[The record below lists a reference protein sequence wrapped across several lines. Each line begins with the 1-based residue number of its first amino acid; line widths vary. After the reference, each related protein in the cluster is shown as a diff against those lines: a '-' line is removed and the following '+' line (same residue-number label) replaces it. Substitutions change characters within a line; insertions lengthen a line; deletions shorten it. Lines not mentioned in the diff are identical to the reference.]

1 MLKTKQLT
9 FSSMEPTINERF
21 VRLTS
26 TVPFPEDITYGDDVS
41 VEIKGRSYIFNCVKI
56 EGKDNQDGTIDRV
69 FILKSIAE

>member
-1 MLKTKQLT
+1 
-9 FSSMEPTINERF
+9 MEPTINERF

-26 TVPFPEDITYGDDVS
+26 TVPFPEDITYGDDIA

-69 FILKSIAE
+69 FILKSVSE